1 LSTHG
6 SGKERDSVDEDKSE
20 FQLLSID
27 GIVRAILDRRSGK
40 GSDVIPGERSEFHPL
55 SIEGTF
61 RIISTID
68 LEKSNSV
75 EESDVNF
82 THF

>member
-1 LSTHG
+1 MDLEKKAIQSMKTV
-6 SGKERDSVDEDKSE
+6 SD

-27 GIVRAILDRRSGK
+27 GIVRAILDRRSRRG
-40 GSDVIPGERSEFHPL
+40 GDVIPGERSEFHSL

-68 LEKSNSV
+68 LEKSNTV

>member
-6 SGKERDSVDEDKSE
+6 SGKERDLSQEDRSE
-20 FQLLSID
+20 YQLLSID

-40 GSDVIPGERSEFHPL
+40 GSNVIQGERSEFHSL

-61 RIISTID
+61 RIISTVD
-68 LEKSNSV
+68 LEKTESV
-75 EESDVNF
+75 KGKGRK
-82 THF
+82 T